1 MENVIITNSWN
12 DEIAVPVAFGFHCT
26 LINALNSVPQR
37 TIRASQSPHVERVCR
52 TKCANPLPFVG
63 APTTSAL
70 WHQLSHPRQPLIV
83 ITHQTAALL
92 SQFLRF
98 IYEFGNSFLVSTRYF
113 GVNVMCEVFSGSK
126 LFSYGFKN
134 DSIFY
139 FILHT
144 FNSFKTV

>member
-1 MENVIITNSWN
+1 MENVIITKSWKV
-12 DEIAVPVAFGFHCT
+12 EIAVPVGFGFHCT

-37 TIRASQSPHVERVCR
+37 TIRASQSPYVERVCR

-70 WHQLSHPRQPLIV
+70 WHQPSHPRQPLIV

-98 IYEFGNSFLVSTRYF
+98 ISEFGNSFFVSTRYF
-113 GVNVMCEVFSGSK
+113 DVNVMCEIFRIKVIFVWFLK
-126 LFSYGFKN
+126 W
-134 DSIFY
+134 FY
-139 FILHT
+139 FLLYIT
-144 FNSFKTV
+144 YF